1 MTTKNSRKPIS
12 EKKKRQALNHDDV
25 FGSRL
30 NIPPAIK
37 EEADKKGWTLRWVN
51 SQEVYKNMGHHSK
64 GWIVYK
70 PSSDTMKSGLGESV
84 SPAKE
89 IRRGD
94 LILAY
99 KGAEQAEIH
108 KEFLRQRAERYSAKN
123 KMQQQAA
130 TLRKAAGQADITV
143 DVGLDDNDE

>member
-1 MTTKNSRKPIS
+1 MTTKNSRKPLS
-12 EKKKRQALNHDDV
+12 SKKAKMPINHDDV

-30 NIPPAIK
+30 SVPPAIK
-37 EEADKKGWTLRWVN
+37 AEADKKGWSLRWVN
-51 SQEVYKNMGHHSK
+51 SQEVYKNMGNHTK

-70 PSSDTMKSGLGESV
+70 PSSDTIKNELGEPV

-99 KGAEQAEIH
+99 KTAEQAETH

-123 KMQQQAA
+123 KLSQQAA
-130 TLRKAAGQADITV
+130 SLRKSAGNMDISV